1 MYDHVRNRPISPPR
15 GSKLPVD
22 HPAFSPDPSCPPK
35 LLFPEAH
42 KRRNATKGKAKAKG
56 GDGDVFGGGDPV
68 KPRSRG
74 ATTLDKELRKAGI
87 HG

>member
-1 MYDHVRNRPISPPR
+1 MYNQATNRPISPPR
-15 GSKLPVD
+15 GSRLPVE

-42 KRRNATKGKAKAKG
+42 KRRNTAKGKAKAKG
-56 GDGDVFGGGDPV
+56 GNGDDVFKGGDPV

-74 ATTLDKELRKAGI
+74 ATTLDKELRKAGER
-87 HG
+87 